1 MFVVLGTDK
10 QTQVSKM
17 RNQAVELNNVI
28 YNAAS
33 QSFEALAT
41 VYAGSFSRSFAC
53 AINAP
58 IDMTFADAARGLS
71 TQAQRRFNGDAG
83 LSSSHPAHTPAPQ
96 VRAGRTPPRKVMDAF
111 EMLRNL
117 AA

>member
-1 MFVVLGTDK
+1 M
-10 QTQVSKM
+10 Q
-17 RNQAVELNNVI
+17 NQAVELNNVI

-41 VYAGSFSRSFAC
+41 VYAGSSSRSFAC

-58 IDMTFADAARGLS
+58 IDMTFADAAQGLS
-71 TQAQRRFNGDAG
+71 TQARRRFNGDAG
-83 LSSSHPAHTPAPQ
+83 LSSSHPATTPAPQ
-96 VRAGRTPPRKVMDAF
+96 VRAGRASPRKVMDAF

>member
-1 MFVVLGTDK
+1 M
-10 QTQVSKM
+10 Q
-17 RNQAVELNNVI
+17 NQAVELNNVI
-28 YNAAS
+28 YNAAN
-33 QSFEALAT
+33 QCFEALAT
-41 VYAGSFSRSFAC
+41 VYAGTSSRSFAC

-71 TQAQRRFNGDAG
+71 TQARRKFQGVSG
-83 LSSSHPAHTPAPQ
+83 LSSTHPESTAAPQ
-96 VRAGRTPPRKVMDAF
+96 IRAGRTSPRKVMDAF

>member
-1 MFVVLGTDK
+1 M
-10 QTQVSKM
+10 QI
-17 RNQAVELNNVI
+17 QAVELNNVI

-33 QSFEALAT
+33 QNFETLAT
-41 VYAGSFSRSFAC
+41 VYAGSSSRSFAC

-58 IDMTFADAARGLS
+58 IDMSFKDAALGLS
-71 TQAQRRFNGDAG
+71 TQAQRRFQGTAG
-83 LSSSHPAHTPAPQ
+83 LSSSHPASIPAPQ
-96 VRAGRTPPRKVMDAF
+96 VRAGRTSPRKIMDAF